1 MLRFLNLILFI
12 IFAFVVIMFAAQNTK
27 MVSVSFLEF
36 KSVMLPISV
45 IVTSSALLGIIITL
59 IYHFYIILKLKRN
72 FKNTKMNKLP
82 DSNDNEKNN
91 K

>member
-12 IFAFVVIMFAAQNTK
+12 IFAFIVIIFTAQNTK

-36 KSVMLPISV
+36 KSIMLPIPV
-45 IVTSSALLGIIITL
+45 IVASSALIGIVITL

-72 FKNTKMNKLP
+72 TKNTKMNELP
-82 DSNDNEKNN
+82 GNGEKNN